1 MRKNFS
7 ENSQEVL
14 EGKIF
19 ALLAYL
25 SILCII
31 PLLFKKENAF
41 VLKHSKQGLV
51 LFVGGV
57 GVFII
62 QLVLGH
68 WFFKLG
74 MLILGVFSFIGIIQ
88 VLQGRYARL
97 PLVADIADKITL

>member
-1 MRKNFS
+1 MDKRDSFEK
-7 ENSQEVL
+7 EEVL

-31 PLLFKKENAF
+31 PLLFKKENSF

-51 LFVGGV
+51 LFVGEV
-57 GVFII
+57 AVFII
-62 QLVLGH
+62 QLILGP

-74 MLILGVFSFIGIIQ
+74 MVILGVFSFTGIIQ
-88 VLQGRYARL
+88 SLKGEYVRL
-97 PLVADIADKITL
+97 PIISDIADKITL

>member
-1 MRKNFS
+1 MPKKFS

-41 VLKHSKQGLV
+41 VLKHSKQGLI
-51 LFVGGV
+51 LFVGEV

-68 WFFKLG
+68 WFFNLG
-74 MLILGVFSFIGIIQ
+74 MLILGVFSFIGLIQ
-88 VLQGRYARL
+88 VLQGRYTRL
-97 PLVADIADKITL
+97 PVVADIADKITL